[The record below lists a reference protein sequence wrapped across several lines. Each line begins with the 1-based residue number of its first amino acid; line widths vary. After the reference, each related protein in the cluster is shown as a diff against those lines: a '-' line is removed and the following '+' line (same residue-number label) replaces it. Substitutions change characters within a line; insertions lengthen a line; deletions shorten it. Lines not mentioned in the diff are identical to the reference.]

1 MIPIYEQG
9 SGKGI
14 GHNLSSFLSRF
25 DEICAEHLAKG
36 RAKSFALIIYDF
48 TDQGIRKILKDQGV
62 FTQLDRLSGKELSVF
77 YLHSRRNT
85 TINTFNAHFLTALG
99 IEGRAMLPCVVFFRV
114 HEGAIEDVQIA
125 QLENADLIHGFFE
138 LYGVIKQY
146 LSAET
151 VAFAEPPR
159 GFRWLK
165 GSTEF
170 LSVEIFRAALNKGM
184 EFFF

>member
-25 DEICAEHLAKG
+25 DEICAQHLAKG

-62 FTQLDRLSGKELSVF
+62 FTQLDRLSGNELSIF

-85 TINTFNAHFLTALG
+85 TIDTFNAHCLNALG

-114 HEGAIEDVQIA
+114 DEGAIKDVQIA

-138 LYGVIKQY
+138 LYRAIQQY
-146 LSAET
+146 LSDEKAGPT
-151 VAFAEPPR
+151 EPSR
-159 GFRWLK
+159 AIRWLK
-165 GSTEF
+165 GSSEF